1 MILRKEVSPIPALL
15 ISIFIWL
22 SVVGSAASEVTT
34 QASELCANGLQLL
47 SELPDHIPPTSSS
60 SVQLKTYG
68 LTQILDWASRSVTGY
83 SIGPTKRT
91 RKLPITALRNY
102 EDIRTAGLTQLR
114 EAARLGNNTAKATLA
129 ETYLFG
135 KYLVPTNFT
144 RSLDLYEQLAVNGD
158 ASAQFMCG
166 VFYSTGM
173 FGTVEPDQTKA
184 SLYYELSARGGDIN
198 GNMAT
203 AFRHLAGIAGYMS
216 SAQALP
222 YYQAAA
228 HIAYTHLQPTPE
240 EFLSFQVLSNNE
252 ISIPE
257 EATGGIYGSGV
268 GESGSDKKSLVLTR
282 DNYLDTLEYLNFLGE
297 AKDMTSLNALYK
309 LAWIYYDGSKF
320 VNPDHEAS
328 LSYALECASIVW
340 TPDGRLKKGI
350 DKENQ
355 NVIDYGGAC
364 AAIIGQFYARGEIVE
379 KEPLTALNWFK
390 RGAMLDNPTA
400 MNLYGLIHLYGD
412 GIERNENIA
421 VTECSRAA
429 AKGSKLADLSVG
441 KMLLANGFTEKGY
454 QRIEKAAESNS
465 LEAIYIHANHLAD
478 LAKKPDGSIVSDL
491 ADRACSYL
499 KHFVERVEDMK
510 SYLGWAHDKYL
521 EGDYQSAIIGYLIAA
536 EQGYLTAQSNLAF
549 LLDNQGGYIDLRR
562 PEVKKRYDLNESL
575 STALLYWGRS
585 AKQHSHDALIK
596 MGDYYLSGKGTEVDP
611 SKAFS
616 CYKQASN
623 KASGL
628 ANWNLGWMHEN
639 GIGVEKDYHLAKRYY
654 DLAMISEPYAYFP
667 VRLSLVKLY
676 IKSYW
681 NDITGGK
688 IKSMMDESLASPKV
702 SLQEGWSKMWTA
714 WKEMDFK
721 IWDDEGL
728 EEDILSSGSEV
739 DDSYGD
745 DFLDFFLIVILVALI
760 VFLFIRQQARRREAA
775 RNGAGNGNENANRPR
790 VQMNF
795 GIGFFGLNVVL
806 GDGGFVAM

>member
-15 ISIFIWL
+15 ISILIWL
-22 SVVGSAASEVTT
+22 SVVGSAASEFTT
-34 QASELCANGLQLL
+34 QGSELCANGLQLL

-257 EATGGIYGSGV
+257 EASGGIYGSGV